1 MTKFIDSL
9 SDTTTYADFKYVM
22 QDTGTYAFGA
32 RYTYGELM
40 SADPAPF
47 KFKAIIEHYIYK
59 DTLPETSIES
69 HLYYLTPDMFSARTY
84 CELGAKVKIG
94 IDEPA
99 PSLFKKKKTK
109 IVRKERLIK
118 VEDFMDMDTATKKRK
133 NVAVIELVI
142 SKLALMSFS
151 V

>member
-9 SDTTTYADFKYVM
+9 SDKTTYADFKYVM
-22 QDTGTYAFGA
+22 QDTGSYAFGA

-47 KFKAIIEHYIYK
+47 KFRAIIEHYIYK
-59 DTLPETSIES
+59 DTFPETSLES
-69 HLYYLTPDMFSARTY
+69 HLYYMTPDMFSARTY

-94 IDEPA
+94 IDEQA
-99 PSLFKKKKTK
+99 ASLFRKKKR

-118 VEDFMDMDTATKKRK
+118 VEDFMEMDVATKKRK
-133 NVAVIELVI
+133 NVAVMELVI